1 MSTGTVLQAERLS
14 VGYVQRKRRLPVLEG
29 IGLQLHAGEV
39 ACLLGPNGAGKSTLL
54 RTLVGSQPALDG
66 TVRLDGDDIA
76 AMTPKE
82 RARRLSVVLT
92 DRIDVGFL
100 TARALARLGRTPHV
114 GWFAKLADNDHDIV
128 DWALEAAGASSIADR
143 MVHEL
148 SDGERQRVMIARALA
163 QQPRLLVLDE
173 PTAFL
178 DVTRRVE
185 LVALLRRLAE
195 STGLAVLMS
204 THEVDL
210 ALRNAD
216 HVWLVHSDGRFDA
229 GGPEDLALAGRL
241 QIAFASDDVDFDH
254 RTGSLVVGATNEQH
268 RPSLTIHGAGPG
280 AWWARRA
287 IHRAGWTIDG
297 AATHTV
303 TVDTTGSW
311 RLEHADGHAAG
322 DDLSSL
328 VRTLRR
334 HRDLQPTPH
343 TQEHTKR

>member
-1 MSTGTVLQAERLS
+1 RQRAPRRCDRARRRIRRRWQRHHRRAAAAQLGHRVHRRPCRALGPAPAAARHRARPHMSTGTVLQAERLS

-178 DVTRRVE
+178 DV
-185 LVALLRRLAE
+185 
-195 STGLAVLMS
+195 
-204 THEVDL
+204 
-210 ALRNAD
+210 
-216 HVWLVHSDGRFDA
+216 
-229 GGPEDLALAGRL
+229 
-241 QIAFASDDVDFDH
+241 
-254 RTGSLVVGATNEQH
+254 
-268 RPSLTIHGAGPG
+268 
-280 AWWARRA
+280 
-287 IHRAGWTIDG
+287 
-297 AATHTV
+297 
-303 TVDTTGSW
+303 
-311 RLEHADGHAAG
+311 
-322 DDLSSL
+322 
-328 VRTLRR
+328 
-334 HRDLQPTPH
+334 
-343 TQEHTKR
+343 